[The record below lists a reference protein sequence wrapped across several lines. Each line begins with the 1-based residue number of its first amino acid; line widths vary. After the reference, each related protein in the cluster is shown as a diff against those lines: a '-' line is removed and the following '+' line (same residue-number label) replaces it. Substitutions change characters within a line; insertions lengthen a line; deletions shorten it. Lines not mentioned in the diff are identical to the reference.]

1 MEGIEKADIEWLE
14 GVEEIKK
21 VSFQKGDT
29 IVLMTEHR
37 LSKAVYDSLS
47 RIVKDF
53 IIKLGF
59 QENDLHFV
67 ILEEGM
73 KIGVLHKESDK

>member
-29 IVLMTEHR
+29 IVLMTDKRITQNHAEE
-37 LSKAVYDSLS
+37 LSSAV
-47 RIVKDF
+47 KGF
-53 IIKLGF
+53 IKKLGF
-59 QENDLHFV
+59 AENELHFL
-67 ILEEGM
+67 ILGEGM